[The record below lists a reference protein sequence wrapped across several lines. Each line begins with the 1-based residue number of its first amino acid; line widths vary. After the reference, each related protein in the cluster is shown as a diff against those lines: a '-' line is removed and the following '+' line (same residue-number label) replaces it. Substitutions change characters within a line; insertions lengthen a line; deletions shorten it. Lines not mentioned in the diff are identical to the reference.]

1 MDHGPLKSTVDGKL
15 QVQVLLLYLLSNFY
29 RILTAGK
36 GLPFTST
43 ASGLCSSSSAFF
55 SKGFVRG
62 SRQQTDKM
70 DFHFDLAEP
79 LQTHRTNHQRNFSR
93 SLLSNIKFEPR
104 TAEQREA
111 DAKRNAPKYAREKA
125 VNSMLTARFAKAKKT
140 FDTYYGY
147 NIDEAFDGD
156 TGNWREERDP
166 WLRIAKS
173 SNAVAATTT
182 TTTVTTE
189 QPNGT
194 IEEKKEEEEK
204 EEEEEDS
211 SGKTTT
217 MEEFLR
223 GYTKGRIEAQK
234 AGVDPDV
241 LTGEELEGLATGVLR
256 VAKVD
261 LAAAGRDNSVVDEAF
276 KRSALEVVAQ
286 LVTEYELPQSAP
298 EVEDEEEEEEGEE
311 EVNGVN
317 GV

>member
-1 MDHGPLKSTVDGKL
+1 
-15 QVQVLLLYLLSNFY
+15 
-29 RILTAGK
+29 
-36 GLPFTST
+36 
-43 ASGLCSSSSAFF
+43 
-55 SKGFVRG
+55 
-62 SRQQTDKM
+62 M

-125 VNSMLTARFAKAKKT
+125 VNSMLTARFARAKKT

-156 TGNWREERDP
+156 MGTWRDERDP
-166 WLRIAKS
+166 WLRIAEKS
-173 SNAVAATTT
+173 SSSTNTTS
-182 TTTVTTE
+182 TE
-189 QPNGT
+189 QQNGT
-194 IEEKKEEEEK
+194 AENDE
-204 EEEEEDS
+204 S
-211 SGKTTT
+211 TTTTT

-223 GYTKGRIEAQK
+223 GYTKGRVEAHK

-241 LTGEELEGLATGVLR
+241 LTGEELAGLATGVLR

-261 LAAAGRDNSVVDEAF
+261 LAAAGRDGSVVDEAF
-276 KRSALEVVAQ
+276 KRRALEVVAQ
-286 LVTEYELPQSAP
+286 LTTEYELPPTAP
-298 EVEDEEEEEEGEE
+298 EGEEEEEE

-317 GV
+317 GA